1 MGLTARRCLGLPSPV
16 SPSASCPQSP
26 CALTSVSPAAECCQ
40 HLSPRTPRRGHP
52 RPGPGTAGSGK
63 GGGPTT
69 AWDLLSSSWC
79 TARYALVLSANRHS
93 ASTGAHA
100 AMPPETH
107 PLHAPVGSPTGCTG
121 RPHTSVARLEME
133 SQLPSRADNAA
144 GGGRDLPAAEP
155 QPRRCKRG
163 HSSRLSLRFSPR
175 RGQQVQWAGFGDC
188 AGGCPPSPLRRT
200 RAPAPAD
207 CTAAPGRTHA
217 VRGGSPLHFIL
228 ITLETLS
235 SK

>member
-1 MGLTARRCLGLPSPV
+1 MDRR
-16 SPSASCPQSP
+16 
-26 CALTSVSPAAECCQ
+26 
-40 HLSPRTPRRGHP
+40 
-52 RPGPGTAGSGK
+52 RPGT
-63 GGGPTT
+63 
-69 AWDLLSSSWC
+69 SSRVLGAPLA
-79 TARYALVLSANRHS
+79 TRQVLSANRHS

-107 PLHAPVGSPTGCTG
+107 PLHTPVGSPHGLHGPSTHICGPTRDGESAPLTCRQRSQTQRQSTREKQRHRNRETRG
-121 RPHTSVARLEME
+121 RGR
-133 SQLPSRADNAA
+133 D
-144 GGGRDLPAAEP
+144 GGVRDLPAAEP

-175 RGQQVQWAGFGDC
+175 RGQQVQWAGLGDC
-188 AGGCPPSPLRRT
+188 AGGCPPSPLWRT

-217 VRGGSPLHFIL
+217 VQGGSPLRFIL